1 MDVDGPAQE
10 QTQLPSQLPNQWPR
24 CSRPPATLRRFTSSP
39 EKNVET
45 TAFAVQAPGE
55 ICALCVR
62 TGATVT
68 TRWASIR
75 RRTTPLALLTG
86 GILQMPSGPAAG
98 PEDAHALIGRP
109 VLMR

>member
-62 TGATVT
+62 AGATVT
-68 TRWASIR
+68 TGWASIR
-75 RRTTPLALLTG
+75 KRTTPLALLTR
-86 GILQMPSGPAAG
+86 GILQIPSGPAAG
-98 PEDAHALIGRP
+98 PDAHSLIGRP
-109 VLMR
+109 VLM